1 MILLQPVKLVM
12 LVKPIGPYSA
22 GSPFIFRFC
31 KDRGEVASIKVAKPQ
46 TVACHNTTAFFIR
59 KLLPTILCFS
69 ISNEALPS
77 YRLILQLTPPSFVS
91 RLLLRR

>member
-1 MILLQPVKLVM
+1 MILLQLVKLVM

-59 KLLPTILCFS
+59 KLIKRS
-69 ISNEALPS
+69 IKCISLIRRPS
-77 YRLILQLTPPSFVS
+77 LW
-91 RLLLRR
+91 

>member
-12 LVKPIGPYSA
+12 LVKPIGPYLA

-46 TVACHNTTAFFIR
+46 AVACHNTTAFAAFNTPSG
-59 KLLPTILCFS
+59 KAHCFS
-69 ISNEALPS
+69 FYYSEN
-77 YRLILQLTPPSFVS
+77 LICTCIKYFI
-91 RLLLRR
+91 